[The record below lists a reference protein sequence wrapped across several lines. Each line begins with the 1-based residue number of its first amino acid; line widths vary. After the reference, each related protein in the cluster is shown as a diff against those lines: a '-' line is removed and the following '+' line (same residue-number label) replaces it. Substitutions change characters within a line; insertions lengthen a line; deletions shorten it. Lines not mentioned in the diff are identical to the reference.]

1 MSKLEIKFLDDA
13 FHYRGQSYP
22 YSNVVN
28 VEWFATRTKFS
39 YNFVPIGS
47 YDSARLK
54 IYLKS
59 QPKPLEIKVGFMFSN
74 STVKTESLFEIY
86 RSISERT
93 FEYRAL
99 GYLDQLQTSGFFVYS
114 GYHFFTNG
122 NIANDKNGKVLY
134 NIHRDHLLATDNSF
148 ELSIRRD
155 SQGVLD
161 DLKSRLGTH
170 FISLWV
176 DRDVFY
182 YLIYT
187 VYGLSF
193 RTVERDPL
201 LKQVYD
207 SIKSQVVGR
216 HNKCPYCAERIKAEA
231 IKCKHC
237 GSMLTELSDNGIQW

>member
-1 MSKLEIKFLDDA
+1 MSKPEIMFLDEA

-28 VEWFATRTKFS
+28 VEWFATRTKIS
-39 YNFVPIGS
+39 YNFVPFGS
-47 YDSARLK
+47 YDNAWLK
-54 IYLKS
+54 IYLKG
-59 QPKPLEIKVGFMFSN
+59 QPKPLELKAGIVFFN
-74 STVKTESLFEIY
+74 PAAKTQSLFEAY

-93 FEYRAL
+93 FGYRAL
-99 GYLDQLQTSGFFVYS
+99 GYLDQLQTSGFFAYS
-114 GYHFFTNG
+114 GYRFFTNG

-161 DLKSRLGTH
+161 GLKSRLGTH

-182 YLIYT
+182 YLLYT
-187 VYGLSF
+187 VYRLSF

-201 LKQVYD
+201 LKQVYGF
-207 SIKSQVVGR
+207 IKSQVVGG
-216 HNKCPYCAERIKAEA
+216 HKKCPYCAERIKVEA

-237 GSMLTELSDNGIQW
+237 GSMLTELSDNGVRW